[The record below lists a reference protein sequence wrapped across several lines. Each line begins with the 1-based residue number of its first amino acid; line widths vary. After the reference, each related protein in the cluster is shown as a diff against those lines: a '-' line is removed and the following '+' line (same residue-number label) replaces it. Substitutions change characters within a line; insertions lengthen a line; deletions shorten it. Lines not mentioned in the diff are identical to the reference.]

1 MPDLYYIDTM
11 GCQMNERDSETM
23 AGVLEALGLKPTTKP
38 AEARVALLNT
48 CAVREKPENKV
59 FSRLGEL
66 ALLKQQRPNLVIG
79 VCGCMAQI
87 GVKEIRK
94 RAPYVDLIIGPRNLG
109 SLGEAVSKALL
120 SPVVTVATDLGEVP
134 DDTQPA
140 VRTPGLSAF
149 VNITYGCDNF
159 CAYCIVPYARG
170 REISRPVAE
179 IVAEVEALVAD
190 GYREVTLLGQNVNSY
205 NGGNGEAGTGNGE
218 TGTAGNGGDGEAGT
232 ATVGEATA
240 GVGKGEQFAA
250 LLRRVGAIDG
260 LWRLR
265 FTTSHPKDLS
275 ESVLRAMAETPTVC
289 EHLHLPIQA
298 GSNAVLTRMGR
309 GYTYRRYKQV
319 VDLARQIVPG
329 ISLTTDVMVGFPG
342 ETDAQFEQ
350 TLRAF
355 REIRYDQAF
364 MFKYSDR
371 PGTRASKMRDK
382 VPAKVKQERLARL
395 VALQNEVAREN
406 NVAQVGQEFEVLV
419 EGRDPKS
426 PEKLR
431 GRTRQNKLMIFTAD
445 DDRLIGQ
452 RVRVRAT
459 EGYLW
464 GYVGSLT

>member
-1 MPDLYYIDTM
+1 MPDLYYVDTM

-23 AGVLEALGLKPTTKP
+23 AGVLEALGLRP
-38 AEARVALLNT
+38 AEKPEDARVALLNT

-66 ALLKQQRPNLVIG
+66 AILKQQRPNMVIG

-94 RAPYVDLIIGPRNLG
+94 RAPYVDVIIGPRNIA
-109 SLGEAVSKALL
+109 SLGEAVSKALM
-120 SPVVTVATDLGEVP
+120 SPVVTVATDLDEAP
-134 DDTQPA
+134 DANQPA
-140 VRTPGLSAF
+140 ARAPGISAY
-149 VNITYGCDNF
+149 VNITYGCNNF
-159 CAYCIVPYARG
+159 CAYCIVPYTRG

-179 IVAEVEALVAD
+179 IIAEVEGLVAD

-205 NGGNGEAGTGNGE
+205 RGGNAGTGERGNGEAGTGGE
-218 TGTAGNGGDGEAGT
+218 
-232 ATVGEATA
+232 
-240 GVGKGEQFAA
+240 FAA
-250 LLRRVGAIDG
+250 LLRRVGEVEG

-275 ESVLRAMAETPTVC
+275 EGVLRAMAETPAAC

-298 GSNAVLTRMGR
+298 GSDKVLKHMGR
-309 GYTYRRYKQV
+309 GYTLKQYKRLV
-319 VDLARQIVPG
+319 ELAREIVPG
-329 ISLTTDVMVGFPG
+329 ISITTDVMVGFPG

-350 TLRAF
+350 TMRAF
-355 REIRYDQAF
+355 HEIRFDQAF

-371 PGTRASKMRDK
+371 PGTRSEKMPDK
-382 VPAKVKQERLARL
+382 IKPADKQKRLLRL
-395 VALQNEVAREN
+395 VALQNKIAREI

-419 EGRDPKS
+419 EGRDAKS

-431 GRTRQNKLMIFTAD
+431 GRTRQNKLMIFVAQD
-445 DDRLIGQ
+445 DALIGQ
-452 RVRVRAT
+452 QVTVRAT

-464 GYVGSLT
+464 GYVGQM